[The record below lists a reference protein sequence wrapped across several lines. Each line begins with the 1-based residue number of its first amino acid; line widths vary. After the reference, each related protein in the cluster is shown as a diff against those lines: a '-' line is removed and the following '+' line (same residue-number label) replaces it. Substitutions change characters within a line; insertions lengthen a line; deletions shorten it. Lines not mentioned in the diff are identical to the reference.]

1 MGNKLFQEAEVKK
14 LKEGQFEVIA
24 SNSQRDRMGDT
35 INVNGW
41 YLKNYKKNPVILWSH
56 ASGRGF
62 GEAIPPVA
70 KTEKIWVEDDQL
82 KIRGKFADTPFARE
96 LRTLVEGGFLN
107 AVSVGFIPLLKDE
120 KGNIEIDGKMWRR
133 ANDNEIIKTDKG
145 VRRPN
150 GEKFEKQEL
159 LEISWVSVPALPS
172 ALVTAKEM
180 NLPLMVKALSN
191 EEIEN
196 DEKDELKNKILLME
210 KRLFDLEEKVEKE
223 IIKIKKETEEREK
236 KERVK
241 KSKTEKALIMAD
253 KMFES
258 LLLELRKNK

>member
-1 MGNKLFQEAEVKK
+1 MKNKLFQEAEIKK

-24 SNSQRDRMGDT
+24 SNSQVDRAGDI

-41 YLKNYKKNPVILWSH
+41 YLKNYKKNPIILWSH
-56 ASGRGF
+56 ASGGLS
-62 GEAIPPVA
+62 GESIPPVA
-70 KTEKIWVEDDQL
+70 KAEKIWVEDNQL
-82 KIRGKFADTPFARE
+82 KIRGRFADTPFAQE
-96 LRTLVEGGFLN
+96 LKTLVDGGFLN
-107 AVSVGFIPLLKDE
+107 AVSVGFIPLIRDE
-120 KGNIEIDGKMWRR
+120 KGNMEIDEKMWRR
-133 ANDNEIIKTDKG
+133 ASDDEIIKTDEG

-159 LEISWVSVPALPS
+159 LEVSWVSVPALPS

-180 NLPLMVKALSN
+180 NLSLMVKALSN
-191 EEIEN
+191 EKVNKKVNEEVDSEINNKLEDLKERLLKLEGKLEKLKKEIE
-196 DEKDELKNKILLME
+196 EKG
-210 KRLFDLEEKVEKE
+210 
-223 IIKIKKETEEREK
+223 KKEN
-236 KERVK
+236 VK